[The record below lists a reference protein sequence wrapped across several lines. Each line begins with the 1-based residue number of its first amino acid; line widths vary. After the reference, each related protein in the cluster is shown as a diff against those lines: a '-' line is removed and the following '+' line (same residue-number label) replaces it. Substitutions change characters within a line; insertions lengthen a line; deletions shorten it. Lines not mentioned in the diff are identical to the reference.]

1 MAWLR
6 GQPDAGL
13 RWGEIRALRV
23 RRLDLLRARLE
34 VAENVPD
41 GCDESETVTP
51 KCHKR
56 KVVPLPRFLIDALA
70 QQVAGRRPDELVCAN
85 GAGGLLDNSNFRRNV
100 FDPAVRAMGVGPFTP
115 HNLRDTA
122 ASLAVSAGAN
132 VKAVQRM
139 LGHASAA
146 MTLDVYSGPFT
157 DDLDRV
163 AERLNVAALA
173 AREDEQASQPGRVI
187 GTPDSRT
194 DVAALDGYR

>member
-51 KCHKR
+51 KSHKR
-56 KVVPLPRFLIDALA
+56 RVVPLPRFLIDALA

-122 ASLAVSAGAN
+122 ASLAVSVGAN
-132 VKAVQRM
+132 VKAIQRM

-146 MTLDVYSGPFT
+146 HNT
-157 DDLDRV
+157 R
-163 AERLNVAALA
+163 RLQWPVH
-173 AREDEQASQPGRVI
+173 RRPGPGRRAPQRRCARRS
-187 GTPDSRT
+187 G
-194 DVAALDGYR
+194 G

>member
-51 KCHKR
+51 KSHKR
-56 KVVPLPRFLIDALA
+56 RVVPLPRFLIDALA

-115 HNLRDTA
+115 TQP
-122 ASLAVSAGAN
+122 AGH
-132 VKAVQRM
+132 R
-139 LGHASAA
+139 
-146 MTLDVYSGPFT
+146 
-157 DDLDRV
+157 
-163 AERLNVAALA
+163 
-173 AREDEQASQPGRVI
+173 SQPGRQRRSQRQ
-187 GTPDSRT
+187 GPSSGCS
-194 DVAALDGYR
+194 AMPAPP